1 MPSPRGHLANYAIYP
16 SAAYSG
22 LGVEAD
28 QKSTHIAKLEFSNA
42 SRSVIMLSV
51 CFPSLL
57 TAKTRH
63 ARLFWIYFA
72 ETRRI
77 CPIGELIMLK
87 NAAIVPYIPVS
98 DMARARKFYE
108 QKVGLKPKEE
118 YAGGVIYEC
127 GKSSWAFMYPSA
139 GAGTSKAS
147 TAFWAVDDVAAE
159 VAELK
164 SRGVVFE
171 EYDMPG
177 IKTVNSIATA
187 GGAKTAWFK
196 DSEGN
201 ILAISQRVAA

>member
-1 MPSPRGHLANYAIYP
+1 
-16 SAAYSG
+16 
-22 LGVEAD
+22 
-28 QKSTHIAKLEFSNA
+28 
-42 SRSVIMLSV
+42 MLND
-51 CFPSLL
+51 
-57 TAKTRH
+57 A
-63 ARLFWIYFA
+63 
-72 ETRRI
+72 
-77 CPIGELIMLK
+77 PII
-87 NAAIVPYIPVS
+87 PYIPV
-98 DMARARKFYE
+98 ANVVRARRFYE
-108 QKVGLKPKEE
+108 EKLGLRPKEE

-127 GKSSWAFMYPSA
+127 GKGSWVFRYPSP

-177 IKTVNSIATA
+177 IETENSIATA

-201 ILAISQRVAA
+201 ILAVSQRISS

>member
-1 MPSPRGHLANYAIYP
+1 
-16 SAAYSG
+16 
-22 LGVEAD
+22 
-28 QKSTHIAKLEFSNA
+28 
-42 SRSVIMLSV
+42 
-51 CFPSLL
+51 
-57 TAKTRH
+57 
-63 ARLFWIYFA
+63 
-72 ETRRI
+72 
-77 CPIGELIMLK
+77 MLK

-98 DMARARKFYE
+98 DVARARKFYE
-108 QKVGLKPKEE
+108 QKIGLKPKEE

-127 GKSSWAFMYPSA
+127 GKGSWVFMYPSA

-147 TAFWAVDDVAAE
+147 TAFWAVDDVTAE

-164 SRGVVFE
+164 SRGVAFE